1 MYVIQRWDDYWLCF
15 SAFICGNCG
24 EELLHKSCWRVKIHF
39 LESHKTLWDSSKRH
53 FGRGSEAG
61 SQTSGCLIEEVYKKK
76 AVINFRAKL
85 QRMRMCDQSIWH
97 LVWTNLHSF
106 LLVLSFPLFNL
117 IQDTLFQV
125 QFNSIQFAQL
135 SLQFDTGHIV
145 SGAFAVPSG
154 PYHLHLLQHSHPHQH
169 KVRIFLRFSSTIF
182 IRTNTRWAKDPFF
195 GKTNM

>member
-1 MYVIQRWDDYWLCF
+1 MYVIQSWDDYWLCF
-15 SAFICGNCG
+15 SAFIRGNCG

-39 LESHKTLWDSSKRH
+39 LESHETLWDSSNIH

-61 SQTSGCLIEEVYKKK
+61 SQTSGCSIEKVYK
-76 AVINFRAKL
+76 AAFNFWAKL

-97 LVWTNLHSF
+97 LVWTNLPSF

-117 IQDTLFQV
+117 IHDTLFQV

-154 PYHLHLLQHSHPHQH
+154 PNHLHLLQHSHSHQHEVRISFFLLFSSIFYPHQH
-169 KVRIFLRFSSTIF
+169 KVSKRSFLRE
-182 IRTNTRWAKDPFF
+182 N
-195 GKTNM
+195 